1 MVAQGVAARV
11 PTLVKDTKNLLPL
24 SPDKTKR
31 VLVYSGGVIL
41 PFVPHPLPLSLPERL
56 QQEGFEVTVFTPGM
70 EVSPRNFD
78 LVLYL
83 FAEET
88 LLTRSRI
95 FLDWTRLTGSVF
107 GAMSRHWHD
116 IPTVMISF
124 GYPYYLYDAP
134 RVPAY
139 VNVYGSSESLQA
151 AALECLMGRQP
162 FAGTSPVDPFVGSEQ
177 GKY

>member
-1 MVAQGVAARV
+1 MAVN
-11 PTLVKDTKNLLPL
+11 PK
-24 SPDKTKR
+24 
-31 VLVYSGGVIL
+31 
-41 PFVPHPLPLSLPERL
+41 
-56 QQEGFEVTVFTPGM
+56 
-70 EVSPRNFD
+70 NFD

-88 LLTRSRI
+88 VLTRSRI

-107 GAMSRHWHD
+107 GAMSRLWHD
-116 IPTVMISF
+116 VPTLMISF

-139 VNVYGSSESLQA
+139 VNVYGSSEAIQA
-151 AALECLMGRQP
+151 AVLEAIMGRTP
-162 FAGTSPVDPFVGSEQ
+162 FTGVSPVDPFVGSEQ